1 MKVSEFLTDIKSIY
15 LKKMVALRICNCS
28 KAIKNDIRAWK
39 KENRFPM
46 REIVLEAPDNSG
58 VSVKISV
65 QELAEVYGMD
75 VLSALLFMDDLIKAN
90 LKADKSDLRCL
101 LLNLKGMG
109 CVNKTV
115 FTPKMLE
122 KIKAEQPELW
132 KEYMKLQAQEE
143 KERQEKAG
151 NTDPL
156 NEDL

>member
-1 MKVSEFLTDIKSIY
+1 ML
-15 LKKMVALRICNCS
+15 ALRIRNCS

-39 KENRFPM
+39 KENKSPM
-46 REIVLEAPDNSG
+46 REIVLEAPDKSG
-58 VSVKISV
+58 ASVKISV
-65 QELAEVYGMD
+65 QELVEVYGMD

-90 LKADKSDLRCL
+90 LKADKSDLRDL
-101 LLNLKGMG
+101 LLSLKGMG
-109 CVNKTV
+109 CVNKTT

-143 KERQEKAG
+143 KERQEKTG

-156 NEDL
+156 NDEL